1 MQMNNQNKLLFYF
14 LLLVS
19 LFIIFSFSKG
29 SYLSML
35 KNMDTLEAKNIE
47 YIEKEK
53 LSNELDVISKD
64 VSNTKDLVK
73 YTLEVKE
80 DELIDYFY
88 NYVDTSR
95 S

>member
-1 MQMNNQNKLLFYF
+1 
-14 LLLVS
+14 
-19 LFIIFSFSKG
+19 
-29 SYLSML
+29 ML